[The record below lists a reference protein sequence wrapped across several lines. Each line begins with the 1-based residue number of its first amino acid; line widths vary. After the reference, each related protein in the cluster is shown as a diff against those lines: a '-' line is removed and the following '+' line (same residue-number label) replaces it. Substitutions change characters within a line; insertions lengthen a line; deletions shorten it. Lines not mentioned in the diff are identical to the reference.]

1 MAIKDPTLGFKVK
14 DWKKEHREKVRDIE
28 RKKAQSKDRDE
39 KIEEKLVEK
48 GADKLGDY
56 WLVDVDRIE
65 SDVQIRKYQD
75 EGRMRSLMYSIKRRV
90 NREDGAVDPSK
101 GLIHPITVNYHVD
114 SGKFVL
120 IAGSNRLTAYKRLN
134 LQKIPCRVNIVKAEP
149 DQEEVIIE
157 QYRENKN
164 RDDLRAFEE
173 AFAAKRLVDSGMT
186 QREVAKKLGKSRAVV
201 SKLIGIS
208 KLIENLPEQLRTIA
222 TLQLL
227 SYSQWESL
235 LRIDDAKLIEKFI
248 KQPAKISDMRKH
260 EKSRRTA
267 RKPSESAQSKDE
279 SKRVFQTS
287 TPISVNTRLG
297 KSRIKVRIEF
307 PDSYTQQD
315 IVEALQKFIVAIEN
329 LGK

>member
-1 MAIKDPTLGFKVK
+1 MAFKDPTLGFKVK
-14 DWKKEHREKVRDIE
+14 DWKQEHRERVRDIE
-28 RKKAQSKDRDE
+28 RKKAQSKYRDE
-39 KIEEKLVEK
+39 SVKKELVTK
-48 GADKLGDY
+48 GVQKLGDY

-65 SDVQIRKYQD
+65 SGLQIRKFQD
-75 EGRMRSLMYSIKRRV
+75 EGRMRSLMYSIKKRV
-90 NREDGAVDPSK
+90 NKEDGAVDPSK

-120 IAGSNRLTAYKRLN
+120 ITGSNRLTAYKRLS

-173 AFAAKRLVDSGMT
+173 AFVAKRLVDSGMT

-201 SKLIGIS
+201 SKLISIS
-208 KLIENLPEQLRTIA
+208 KLIENLPEQLRSIA
-222 TLQLL
+222 TLQVL

-235 LRIDDAKLIEKFI
+235 LRIDDPKLIEKFV
-248 KQPAKISDMRKH
+248 KEPAKISEMRKH
-260 EKSRRTA
+260 EKSRRNA

-279 SKRVFQTS
+279 NKKVFQTS
-287 TPISVNTRLG
+287 IPISVNTRLG
-297 KSRIKVRIEF
+297 KARIKVRIEF
-307 PDSYTQQD
+307 PDIFTQKD
-315 IVEALQKFIVAIEN
+315 IVEAVQKFIVEIEN
-329 LGK
+329 LGE